1 MDEFHRNMDINTSAM
16 YLNYAAT
23 RAFAFWLDVV
33 SSLYISAVMF
43 SFLMI
48 KKDGKITKV
57 LCIIIIVNAEEF
69 MSLTR
74 TFSSSS
80 QAW

>member
-1 MDEFHRNMDINTSAM
+1 MDEFHRNMDVNTSAM

-23 RAFAFWLDVV
+23 RAFAFWLDVL
-33 SSLYISAVMF
+33 SSLYITAVMF

-57 LCIIIIVNAEEF
+57 LCFIITKTADEF
-69 MSLTR
+69 MSLNKIN
-74 TFSSSS
+74 FLKL
-80 QAW
+80 